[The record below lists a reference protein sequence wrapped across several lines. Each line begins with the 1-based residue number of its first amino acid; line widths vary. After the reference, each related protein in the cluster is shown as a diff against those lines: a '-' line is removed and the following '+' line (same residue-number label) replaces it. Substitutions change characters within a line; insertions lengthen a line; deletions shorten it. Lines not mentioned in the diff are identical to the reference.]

1 MKLYK
6 KEIRPMIQP
15 PALHGFNNNPYP
27 FYNEGTW
34 IPEDMEDYFRE
45 HHEKDIKDPMSR
57 LTFDERYVE
66 IELPV
71 PEVHDVKSGNLI
83 CFGFDPDKCDIDIA
97 VDYANLLKGIVPDS
111 VGVMF
116 APNIDIEVMDKEIA
130 YAFIDKMKE
139 EVDKLW
145 S

>member
-1 MKLYK
+1 MKLYR
-6 KEIRPMIQP
+6 KEVRPMVQP
-15 PALHGFNNNPYP
+15 PALQGFSSNPYP
-27 FYNEGTW
+27 FFTEDSW
-34 IPEDMEDYFRE
+34 IPEDMENYFRE

-83 CFGFDPDKCDIDIA
+83 CFAFDPDKCDIDVA
-97 VDYANLLKGIVPDS
+97 VDFANQLKGIVSDD
-111 VGVMF
+111 VGIMF
-116 APNIDIEVMDKEIA
+116 APNIDIEVMDKETA
-130 YAFIDKMKE
+130 YAFIEQMKK